1 MLVFSIEVPN
11 GKVQSNNSTSH
22 ENCFL
27 REQGEERLDS
37 LYERHG
43 RKSVSPF
50 DQWGLT
56 IPAHSLPGAW
66 YFLCI
71 SKETSFYT
79 NTSLSNDRVFYIL
92 GGVSLL
98 VADGWPPLQF
108 PRACK
113 TMKPYTYLHPFHTH
127 LCLCVGTTD
136 GSTKNSY
143 EAVYQK
149 IWRGSYHTRLDS
161 YTLTG
166 SLFLP
171 VIIAQSEGVAVPI

>member
-1 MLVFSIEVPN
+1 MTHEVLKVRTTMLVFSIEVPN

-98 VADGWPPLQF
+98 VADGLPPLQL

-113 TMKPYTYLHPFHTH
+113 TIT
-127 LCLCVGTTD
+127 
-136 GSTKNSY
+136 S
-143 EAVYQK
+143 
-149 IWRGSYHTRLDS
+149 
-161 YTLTG
+161 TLTCTL
-166 SLFLP
+166 STRTYVFVWALP
-171 VIIAQSEGVAVPI
+171 TEARRKLVWRCVSENI